1 MTLREPT
8 VLIIDDSPEDR
19 EVLRRAL
26 RDDYR
31 IIETDLGERGLA
43 LAAELRPDCV
53 LLDYYLP
60 DMDALELIA
69 ARGPGHEDDYAL
81 IVLTG
86 MADASLAVACMKQ
99 GAHDFLTK
107 GRFTPQELRRTV
119 AGGLDKVG
127 LRRQLRV
134 QQRALEASETR
145 LRTLMQ
151 AIPDP
156 VWLKDPDGRFLFCNP
171 RFEALYAAAEADI
184 IGKTDYDFV
193 DRRTAH
199 AFRTNDLA
207 AMATD
212 SATTNEEELVF
223 ARDGHVELVQT
234 VKTPVRDARGRVIGV
249 LGIARDIT
257 ELKAAEQEL
266 ERHREHLLELVDAR
280 TRSLTDERERLERI
294 LEGTR
299 AGTWEWNIQ
308 TGATVFN
315 ERWAEII
322 GYRLEE
328 LAPVDIDTWMR
339 LAHPDDL
346 ERSGELLQR
355 HFGGELDYYE
365 CEARMRH
372 KQGHWVWVLD
382 RGKVVARDAEGKP
395 LLMAGTHVD
404 IHRTKEAELEL
415 TRAKEEAER
424 ASLAKSEFLA
434 NMSHEIRTPMNA
446 VLGLAY
452 LLERQP
458 LPEEARDLARKIHD
472 SGKSLLGIINDILDF
487 SKIES
492 GKIEIEHTPFR
503 LTQVLDNLANIMTA
517 TARHKAIELVIVPPI
532 CSDWPL
538 LGDPLRLGQILINLT
553 NNAIKFT
560 DAGVVEVRIEPV
572 GVSATRLRL
581 RFAVHDTG
589 IGIDAAHQARLF
601 QPFTQGDVS
610 TTRRFGG
617 SGLGLAIS
625 RRLVELMGGTVGLES
640 TPGVGS
646 SFWFELPLARAEPA
660 ADDAAEALQP
670 AARMRV
676 LVADDNAVVREGML
690 ATVAAL
696 GWSGSDAAT
705 GDEALGRVL
714 AEAALQGPDAVV
726 LLDWRMPGRDGL
738 ATARA
743 IREALPEP
751 RWPLLFL
758 LTAYPLE
765 QLRASPD
772 ADMVEAALTK
782 PLAPSALYA
791 AVVRVR
797 SRRLGA
803 PKPKHVASLA
813 RRLAGLRLLVVDDSE
828 INREVARRIF
838 GDEGAQ
844 IRLAGD
850 GQAALDWLLAH
861 PDAVDVVL
869 MDVQMPVMDGHE
881 ATRRIRRSPGL
892 CGLPVVALTAGAMP
906 AQEITAKAAGMD
918 AFLSKPFDVDKAV
931 AVILALARGEA
942 PAAAT
947 ADPPPAVGPADAVA
961 DADLPGLDV
970 GRGLALWHDAE
981 VYRRYL
987 RKAARDYADAPA
999 RIRSGTPDAARR
1011 LAHQLKGAAANL
1023 GLDAVAACAAELERL
1038 GADAG
1043 AGERID
1049 TAAAALQSALDTA
1062 LASIRRYAPEPPAPA
1077 AAPAASA
1084 AAADPAP
1091 DPACIAPL
1099 LRAALEAFAGFD
1111 PIGAEPAVSALGPHL
1126 PDAALQPL
1134 REAIENLD
1142 ATGGEA
1148 AVRALA
1154 ETLGIDP
1161 EAAP

>member
-1 MTLREPT
+1 MSEREPLL
-8 VLIIDDSPEDR
+8 LIIDDSPEDR
-19 EVLRRAL
+19 EVIRRAL
-26 RDDYR
+26 REDFR
-31 IIETDLGERGLA
+31 IVEADLGERGLA
-43 LAAELRPDCV
+43 LAAEIEPDCV

-60 DMDALELIA
+60 DMDALELFA

-119 AGGLDKVG
+119 ASTLDRVG
-127 LRRQLRV
+127 LRRQVRA
-134 QQRALEASETR
+134 QRLALEESETR
-145 LRTLMQ
+145 LRTLLQ

-156 VWLKDPDGRFLFCNP
+156 VWLKDPDGRFLYCNP

-193 DRRTAH
+193 DRDTAD
-199 AFRTNDLA
+199 ASRARDLA
-207 AMATD
+207 AMAAGA
-212 SATTNEEELVF
+212 ATMNEDALVF
-223 ARDGHVELVQT
+223 ASDDHRELVQT
-234 VKTPVRDARGRVIGV
+234 IKTPVHDAQGRIIGV

-257 ELKAAEQEL
+257 ELKRAEQEL
-266 ERHREHLLELVDAR
+266 TRHREHLLELVDAR

-294 LEGTR
+294 LQGTR

-328 LAPVDIDTWMR
+328 LAPVNIDTWMR
-339 LAHPDDL
+339 LVHPDDL
-346 ERSGELLQR
+346 ERSADLLRR
-355 HFGGELDYYE
+355 HLGGAVDYYE

-395 LLMAGTHVD
+395 LLMAGTHMD

-452 LLERQP
+452 LLERQA

-492 GKIEIEHTPFR
+492 GKVEIEHAPFR
-503 LTQVLDNLANIMTA
+503 LTQVLDNLATVMTA

-589 IGIDAAHQARLF
+589 IGIDAANQARLF
-601 QPFTQGDVS
+601 QPFTQADVS
-610 TTRRFGG
+610 TTRRYGG

-625 RRLVELMGGTVGLES
+625 RRLVELMGGHMGLES

-646 SFWFELPLARAEPA
+646 NFWFELPLARAEE
-660 ADDAAEALQP
+660 AAEGSHH
-670 AARMRV
+670 AAGIRV

-690 ATVAAL
+690 ATVGAL

-705 GDEALGRVL
+705 GDEALRRVL
-714 AEAALQGPDAVV
+714 ADTALQGPDAVV

-765 QLRASPD
+765 QVRASPD
-772 ADMVEAALTK
+772 ADLVEAVLTK

-838 GDEGAQ
+838 GDEGAR
-844 IRLAGD
+844 ISLAGD

-861 PDAVDVVL
+861 PDGVDVVL
-869 MDVQMPVMDGHE
+869 MDVQMPIMDGHE
-881 ATRRIRRSPGL
+881 ATRRMRRTPAL

-906 AQEITAKAAGMD
+906 AQEIMAKAAGMD
-918 AFLSKPFDVDKAV
+918 AFLAKPFDVDKAV

-942 PAAAT
+942 QPAAT
-947 ADPPPAVGPADAVA
+947 ADPPPADGPPAGALA
-961 DADLPGLDV
+961 NADLPGLDV

-987 RKAARDYADAPA
+987 RKAARDYADAAA
-999 RIRSGTPDAARR
+999 RIRSGTPDAAGR
-1011 LAHQLKGAAANL
+1011 LAHQLKGVAANL

-1038 GADAG
+1038 AADAG
-1043 AGERID
+1043 AGARIEA
-1049 TAAAALQSALDTA
+1049 AAAALQSALDTA
-1062 LASIRRYAPEPPAPA
+1062 LASIRRYAPEAPASAVTAAPSA
-1077 AAPAASA
+1077 AAP
-1084 AAADPAP
+1084 DHAP
-1091 DPACIAPL
+1091 DAAQIAPL
-1099 LRAALEAFAGFD
+1099 LRAALESFAGFD
-1111 PIGAEPAVSALGPHL
+1111 PIGAEPAVNALGLHL

-1134 REAIENLD
+1134 REAVENLD

-1154 ETLGIDP
+1154 ETLGI
-1161 EAAP
+1161 AAEPAP